1 MILSSVDVKDTLG
14 LLPVPMTI
22 IISFPYDMNMIV
34 SFIVYGDISE
44 DGLGLPSWWEDEE
57 EEEMMQEDTNPP
69 ETTSKDVEMAPSS
82 TMNDSSS
89 LLL

>member
-1 MILSSVDVKDTLG
+1 MS
-14 LLPVPMTI
+14 
-22 IISFPYDMNMIV
+22 MIV

>member
-1 MILSSVDVKDTLG
+1 MDVKDTLG

-22 IISFPYDMNMIV
+22 IISFPYDMSMIV

>member
-1 MILSSVDVKDTLG
+1 MILISVDVKDTLG

-57 EEEMMQEDTNPP
+57 EEMMQEDTNPP

>member
-22 IISFPYDMNMIV
+22 IISFPYDMSMIV